1 MSIIIWDKLPECLLD
16 NIYEKIYLSQ
26 PKNLLDDIV
35 SYKYTINYIKTLLYD
50 NNVYNNIDWDIL
62 WYIILL
68 FESEDNK
75 YKNLKMTNMKDF
87 IINNNNIMIRY
98 EGGLYWI
105 KKYIIKMAKNDRYNL
120 IKKLNSIYQ

>member
-68 FESEDNK
+68 FESEDNE

-87 IINNNNIMIRY
+87 VINNNNIMIRY

>member
-87 IINNNNIMIRY
+87 VINNNNIMIRY

>member
-68 FESEDNK
+68 FESEDNE

-87 IINNNNIMIRY
+87 VINNNNIMIRY

-105 KKYIIKMAKNDRYNL
+105 KKYIIKMTKNDRYNF
-120 IKKLNSIYQ
+120 IKKLNSTY